1 LGEAQLSGL
10 ADNEVVVLDPIPAS
24 PPFFYGR
31 AGYSS
36 DNKNN
41 AYNPELIQAGGGLLN
56 PNIREIVT
64 ANSGFN
70 VTVSEGQ
77 DYSKLEN
84 ARKLNPNEY
93 TFSPQLGYIS
103 LQQRLANDEVLAVA
117 YQYTIGDQV
126 YQVGEFGNDGVDAT
140 VVTGNTPATQAI
152 ISQSLILKMLKSNLT
167 NVKNRFGT

>member
-1 LGEAQLSGL
+1 MKWLFWILFQQ
-10 ADNEVVVLDPIPAS
+10 VLH
-24 PPFFYGR
+24 FYGR
-31 AGYSS
+31 AGYPS

-70 VTVSEGQ
+70 VSEGQ

-93 TFSPQLGYIS
+93 TFSPQLDIF
-103 LQQRLANDEVLAVA
+103 LCNNAWL
-117 YQYTIGDQV
+117 
-126 YQVGEFGNDGVDAT
+126 
-140 VVTGNTPATQAI
+140 
-152 ISQSLILKMLKSNLT
+152 MM
-167 NVKNRFGT
+167 RF

>member
-24 PPFFYGR
+24 PPFLR
-31 AGYSS
+31 QAGYLS

-103 LQQRLANDEVLAVA
+103 LQQRLA
-117 YQYTIGDQV
+117 
-126 YQVGEFGNDGVDAT
+126 
-140 VVTGNTPATQAI
+140 
-152 ISQSLILKMLKSNLT
+152 
-167 NVKNRFGT
+167 